1 MTPLVIGLLIFVVTV
16 AVLATG
22 LPIAFGLGA
31 VALAFMLAFDGWN
44 SVHFVPETIFAG
56 LSDFTLVSLPMFIIM
71 GAAVASSRAGSDL
84 YEALARWLHRVPG
97 SLVISNIG
105 ACALFSALTG
115 SSPATCAAIGKMGIP
130 EMRKRGYDADLATG
144 AIAAGGTLGILIPPS
159 ITMILY
165 GIASETS
172 IGRLFLAGVIPGLLL
187 TALFMAWALFL
198 SWKRGTKLVDADRIY
213 SLKEK
218 VELLPKLLPFIAVIV
233 GVVYALYGGI
243 ATPSE
248 AAGVGAA
255 LCLVMVIVIYRV
267 WKPAD
272 LWAILRDGLRE
283 SGMLLMIIGT
293 SILFGY
299 MMSSLQ
305 VTQSVAEGIAAMQVN
320 KWVVLAAINLMLL
333 VAGMF
338 LPPAAII
345 LMTTP
350 ILMPVIL
357 AAGFD
362 PIWFGVI
369 LTINMELGLITPPVG
384 LNLFVING
392 ITPDVKLPTILKG
405 ALPFMGCMVV
415 AILIL
420 CVFPGLATWLPQV
433 DQAIIEQGGNKVLAD
448 AWLAGGFA
456 GKNKCVKKPE
466 DAAGEK
472 FRSAGATF
480 SQMWAGAGASIV
492 SIPSNEVYNAL
503 QQGVATATDTS
514 SGSFVSFRLYEQ
526 LKCLTAPGDNALW
539 FMYEPV
545 LISLKS
551 WNKLNDAQ
559 KAALMKAAQKSED
572 YFEAESKKLDDKLVE
587 TFKAN
592 KTEVV
597 FLNEAEFEA
606 WRGVAQKTSY
616 KNFAEKVPGGKELL
630 DKALSVK

>member
-1 MTPLVIGLLIFVVTV
+1 MTPLTIGLLIFAATV
-16 AVLATG
+16 AMLATG

-31 VALAFMLAFDGWN
+31 VALIFMVIFDGWN
-44 SVHFVPETIFAG
+44 SVNFVPETIYSG
-56 LSDFTLVSLPMFIIM
+56 LNDFTLVSLPMFVIM

-84 YEALARWLHRVPG
+84 YEALARWLHKVPG

-172 IGRLFLAGVIPGLLL
+172 IGRLFIAGIIPGALLVL
-187 TALFMAWALFL
+187 LFMAWALFL
-198 SWKRGTKLVDADRIY
+198 SWKRGTKLIDSERIY

-218 VELLPKLLPFIAVIV
+218 LELMPRLLPFIAVIV
-233 GVVYALYGGI
+233 GVVYSLYGGI

-255 LCLVMVIVIYRV
+255 LCLAMVIGIYRV
-267 WKPAD
+267 WRPMQ

-305 VTQSVAEGIAAMQVN
+305 VTQSVAEAIGQMQVN
-320 KWVVLAAINLMLL
+320 RWVIMAAINLMLL
-333 VAGMF
+333 VAGCF

-350 ILMPVIL
+350 ILMPIIT

-405 ALPFMGCMVV
+405 AFPFMLCMIV
-415 AILIL
+415 AIVIL
-420 CVFPGLATWLPQV
+420 SVFPELATWLP
-433 DQAIIEQGGNKVLAD
+433 AKVM
-448 AWLAGGFA
+448 G
-456 GKNKCVKKPE
+456 
-466 DAAGEK
+466 
-472 FRSAGATF
+472 
-480 SQMWAGAGASIV
+480 
-492 SIPSNEVYNAL
+492 
-503 QQGVATATDTS
+503 
-514 SGSFVSFRLYEQ
+514 
-526 LKCLTAPGDNALW
+526 
-539 FMYEPV
+539 
-545 LISLKS
+545 
-551 WNKLNDAQ
+551 
-559 KAALMKAAQKSED
+559 
-572 YFEAESKKLDDKLVE
+572 
-587 TFKAN
+587 
-592 KTEVV
+592 
-597 FLNEAEFEA
+597 
-606 WRGVAQKTSY
+606 
-616 KNFAEKVPGGKELL
+616 
-630 DKALSVK
+630 

>member
-1 MTPLVIGLLIFVVTV
+1 MSPLTIGLLIFVVTV
-16 AVLATG
+16 ALLATG
-22 LPIAFGLGA
+22 MPIAFALGMT
-31 VALAFMLAFDGWN
+31 ALGFMIVFDGWN
-44 SVHFVPETIFAG
+44 AINFVPETVFAG
-56 LSDFTLVSLPMFIIM
+56 LDDFTLVSLPMFIIM

-172 IGRLFLAGVIPGLLL
+172 IGRLFLAGIIPGLLL
-187 TALFMAWALFL
+187 TGLFMAWALFL
-198 SWKRGTKLVDADRIY
+198 SWKRGTRLVDADRIY
-213 SLKEK
+213 SMKEK
-218 VELLPKLLPFIAVIV
+218 LELMPKLLPFIIVIV
-233 GVVYALYGGI
+233 GVVYTLYGGI

-248 AAGVGAA
+248 AAGVGAL
-255 LCLVMVIVIYRV
+255 LCLVMVMAIYRV
-267 WKPAD
+267 WRPAE
-272 LWAILRDGLRE
+272 LWLIFRDGLRE
-283 SGMLLMIIGT
+283 SGMLMLIIGA

-299 MMSSLQ
+299 MMSSLL
-305 VTQSVAEGIAAMQVN
+305 VTQSVAESIAQMEVN
-320 KWVVLAAINLMLL
+320 KWLVLGAINAMLL

-357 AAGFD
+357 ALEFD

-415 AILIL
+415 AIVIL
-420 CVFPGLATWLPQV
+420 CIFPELATWLPQ
-433 DQAIIEQGGNKVLAD
+433 
-448 AWLAGGFA
+448 
-456 GKNKCVKKPE
+456 
-466 DAAGEK
+466 
-472 FRSAGATF
+472 
-480 SQMWAGAGASIV
+480 
-492 SIPSNEVYNAL
+492 
-503 QQGVATATDTS
+503 
-514 SGSFVSFRLYEQ
+514 
-526 LKCLTAPGDNALW
+526 
-539 FMYEPV
+539 
-545 LISLKS
+545 
-551 WNKLNDAQ
+551 KL
-559 KAALMKAAQKSED
+559 M
-572 YFEAESKKLDDKLVE
+572 
-587 TFKAN
+587 
-592 KTEVV
+592 
-597 FLNEAEFEA
+597 
-606 WRGVAQKTSY
+606 G
-616 KNFAEKVPGGKELL
+616 
-630 DKALSVK
+630 

>member
-1 MTPLVIGLLIFVVTV
+1 LTPLAIGLLVFAVTT
-16 AVLATG
+16 ALLATG

-31 VALAFMLAFDGWN
+31 VSLLFMIIFDGWG
-44 SVHFVPETIFAG
+44 SVHFIPETVYAG
-56 LSDFTLVSLPMFIIM
+56 LADFTLVSLPMFIIM

-105 ACALFSALTG
+105 ACALFAALSG

-172 IGRLFLAGVIPGLLL
+172 IGRLFIAGVVPGLLL
-187 TALFMAWALFL
+187 VLLFMAWALFI
-198 SWKRGTKLVDADRIY
+198 SWKRGTVLTDKDRIY
-213 SLKEK
+213 SLKDK
-218 VELLPKLLPFIAVIV
+218 LELLPRLLPFIAVIV

-255 LCLVMVIVIYRV
+255 LCLVMVVVIYRV
-267 WKPAD
+267 WHWAD
-272 LWAILRDGLRE
+272 LWHILRDGLRE
-283 SGMLLMIIGT
+283 SGMLLLIIGT

-305 VTQSVAEGIAAMQVN
+305 VTQAVAQSIGDMQVN
-320 KWVVLAAINLMLL
+320 RWIILAAINLMLL
-333 VAGMF
+333 VAGCF

-350 ILMPVIL
+350 ILMPVIT

-392 ITPDVKLPTILKG
+392 ITPDVGLGTILKG
-405 ALPFMGCMVV
+405 AFPFMVCMVL
-415 AILIL
+415 AIVIL
-420 CVFPGLATWLPQV
+420 CVFPELATWLP
-433 DQAIIEQGGNKVLAD
+433 A
-448 AWLAGGFA
+448 
-456 GKNKCVKKPE
+456 
-466 DAAGEK
+466 
-472 FRSAGATF
+472 
-480 SQMWAGAGASIV
+480 
-492 SIPSNEVYNAL
+492 
-503 QQGVATATDTS
+503 
-514 SGSFVSFRLYEQ
+514 
-526 LKCLTAPGDNALW
+526 
-539 FMYEPV
+539 
-545 LISLKS
+545 
-551 WNKLNDAQ
+551 KL
-559 KAALMKAAQKSED
+559 M
-572 YFEAESKKLDDKLVE
+572 
-587 TFKAN
+587 
-592 KTEVV
+592 
-597 FLNEAEFEA
+597 
-606 WRGVAQKTSY
+606 G
-616 KNFAEKVPGGKELL
+616 
-630 DKALSVK
+630 

>member
-1 MTPLVIGLLIFVVTV
+1 MSPLAIGLLIFVVTT

-22 LPIAFGLGA
+22 IPIAFALGA
-31 VALAFMLAFDGWN
+31 VALVFMVAFDGWN
-44 SVHFVPETIFAG
+44 SVHFVPETVFAG

-84 YEALARWLHRVPG
+84 YEALSRWLHRVPG

-172 IGRLFLAGVIPGLLL
+172 IGRRFIAGIIPGLLL
-187 TALFMAWALFL
+187 VALFMAWALFI
-198 SWKRGTKLVDADRIY
+198 SWKRGTVLVDRDRIY

-218 VELLPKLLPFIAVIV
+218 FELLPRLLPFIAVIV

-255 LCLVMVIVIYRV
+255 LCLLMVVVIYRV
-267 WKPAD
+267 WRWKD

-283 SGMLLMIIGT
+283 SGMLLLIIGT

-305 VTQSVAEGIAAMQVN
+305 VTQSVAEAIGEWQVN
-320 KWVVLAAINLMLL
+320 RWLVLAAINVMLL
-333 VAGMF
+333 AAGCF

-369 LTINMELGLITPPVG
+369 LTINMEL
-384 LNLFVING
+384 
-392 ITPDVKLPTILKG
+392 
-405 ALPFMGCMVV
+405 
-415 AILIL
+415 
-420 CVFPGLATWLPQV
+420 
-433 DQAIIEQGGNKVLAD
+433 
-448 AWLAGGFA
+448 
-456 GKNKCVKKPE
+456 
-466 DAAGEK
+466 
-472 FRSAGATF
+472 
-480 SQMWAGAGASIV
+480 
-492 SIPSNEVYNAL
+492 
-503 QQGVATATDTS
+503 
-514 SGSFVSFRLYEQ
+514 
-526 LKCLTAPGDNALW
+526 
-539 FMYEPV
+539 
-545 LISLKS
+545 
-551 WNKLNDAQ
+551 
-559 KAALMKAAQKSED
+559 
-572 YFEAESKKLDDKLVE
+572 
-587 TFKAN
+587 
-592 KTEVV
+592 
-597 FLNEAEFEA
+597 
-606 WRGVAQKTSY
+606 
-616 KNFAEKVPGGKELL
+616 
-630 DKALSVK
+630 

>member
-1 MTPLVIGLLIFVVTV
+1 MTPLMIGLLIIVVTV
-16 AVLATG
+16 LILATG

-31 VALAFMLAFDGWN
+31 VALGFMIAFDGWHA
-44 SVHFVPETIFAG
+44 VHFVPETVFAG
-56 LSDFTLVSLPMFIIM
+56 LDDFTLVSLPMFIIM

-130 EMRKRGYDADLATG
+130 EMRKRGYDDDLATG

-172 IGRLFLAGVIPGLLL
+172 IGRLFIAGIIPGLLL
-187 TALFMAWALFL
+187 TFLFMAWALFI
-198 SWKRGTKLVDADRIY
+198 SWKRGTVLVDSERIY
-213 SLKEK
+213 SFKEK
-218 VELLPKLLPFIAVIV
+218 LELLPRLLPFIAVIV
-233 GVVYALYGGI
+233 GVVYSLYGGI

-248 AAGVGAA
+248 AAGVGAM
-255 LCLVMVIVIYRV
+255 LCLVMVMVIYRV
-267 WKPAD
+267 WRPLE
-272 LWAILRDGLRE
+272 LWVILRAGLCE
-283 SGMLLMIIGT
+283 SGMLLLIIGT

-305 VTQSVAEGIAAMQVN
+305 VTQSVAETIGAMQVN
-320 KWVVLAAINLMLL
+320 KWLVLAAINALL
-333 VAGMF
+333 LGAGMF

-357 AAGFD
+357 SAGFD

-392 ITPDVKLPTILKG
+392 ITPDIKLQTILRG

-420 CVFPGLATWLPQV
+420 CVFPGLATWLP
-433 DQAIIEQGGNKVLAD
+433 
-448 AWLAGGFA
+448 
-456 GKNKCVKKPE
+456 
-466 DAAGEK
+466 
-472 FRSAGATF
+472 T
-480 SQMWAGAGASIV
+480 
-492 SIPSNEVYNAL
+492 
-503 QQGVATATDTS
+503 
-514 SGSFVSFRLYEQ
+514 
-526 LKCLTAPGDNALW
+526 
-539 FMYEPV
+539 
-545 LISLKS
+545 
-551 WNKLNDAQ
+551 KL
-559 KAALMKAAQKSED
+559 M
-572 YFEAESKKLDDKLVE
+572 
-587 TFKAN
+587 
-592 KTEVV
+592 
-597 FLNEAEFEA
+597 
-606 WRGVAQKTSY
+606 G
-616 KNFAEKVPGGKELL
+616 
-630 DKALSVK
+630 

>member
-1 MTPLVIGLLIFVVTV
+1 MSPLVIGLLIFAVTI

-31 VALAFMLAFDGWN
+31 VALAFMLFFDGWN
-44 SVHFVPETIFAG
+44 SIHFVPETIFAG
-56 LSDFTLVSLPMFIIM
+56 LSDFTLVSLPMFVIM

-172 IGRLFLAGVIPGLLL
+172 IGRLFIAGIIPGLLL
-187 TALFMAWALFL
+187 VVLFMLWAMFL
-198 SWKRGTKLVDADRIY
+198 SWKRGTVLVDRDRIY
-213 SLKEK
+213 SMKEK
-218 VELLPKLLPFIAVIV
+218 LELLPKLLPFIAVIV

-255 LCLVMVIVIYRV
+255 LCLVMVVVIYRV
-267 WKPAD
+267 WRIAD
-272 LWAILRDGLRE
+272 LWHILRDGLRE

-305 VTQSVAEGIAAMQVN
+305 VTQSVATMIGELHVN
-320 KWVVLAAINLMLL
+320 RWIILAAINLMLL
-333 VAGMF
+333 VAGCF

-392 ITPDVKLPTILKG
+392 ICPDVSLPTILKG
-405 ALPFMGCMVV
+405 AFPFMLCMVL

-420 CVFPGLATWLPQV
+420 CVFPGLATWLPSTV
-433 DQAIIEQGGNKVLAD
+433 MG
-448 AWLAGGFA
+448 
-456 GKNKCVKKPE
+456 
-466 DAAGEK
+466 
-472 FRSAGATF
+472 
-480 SQMWAGAGASIV
+480 
-492 SIPSNEVYNAL
+492 
-503 QQGVATATDTS
+503 
-514 SGSFVSFRLYEQ
+514 
-526 LKCLTAPGDNALW
+526 
-539 FMYEPV
+539 
-545 LISLKS
+545 
-551 WNKLNDAQ
+551 
-559 KAALMKAAQKSED
+559 
-572 YFEAESKKLDDKLVE
+572 
-587 TFKAN
+587 
-592 KTEVV
+592 
-597 FLNEAEFEA
+597 
-606 WRGVAQKTSY
+606 
-616 KNFAEKVPGGKELL
+616 
-630 DKALSVK
+630 

>member
-1 MTPLVIGLLIFVVTV
+1 MTPLMIGLLIIVFTV
-16 AVLATG
+16 LVLATG

-31 VALAFMLAFDGWN
+31 VALAFMIYFDGWHA
-44 SVHFVPETIFAG
+44 VHFVPETIFAG
-56 LSDFTLVSLPMFIIM
+56 LDDFTLVSLPMFIIM

-84 YEALARWLHRVPG
+84 YEALARWLNRVPG

-172 IGRLFLAGVIPGLLL
+172 IGRLFIAGILPGLLL
-187 TALFMAWALFL
+187 TGLFMAWALFL
-198 SWKRGTKLVDADRIY
+198 SWKRGTKLVDSERIY
-213 SLKEK
+213 SMKEK
-218 VELLPKLLPFIAVIV
+218 LQLLPRLLPFIAVIV

-248 AAGVGAA
+248 AAGVGAM
-255 LCLVMVIVIYRV
+255 LCLVMVMVIYRV
-267 WKPAD
+267 WRPMD
-272 LWAILRDGLRE
+272 LWVILRAGLCE

-305 VTQSVAEGIAAMQVN
+305 VTQSVAEAIAAMQVN
-320 KWVVLAAINLMLL
+320 KWVILAAINALLL

-350 ILMPVIL
+350 ILIPVIL
-357 AAGFD
+357 ASGFD

-392 ITPDVKLPTILKG
+392 ITPDVKLPTILRG
-405 ALPFMGCMVV
+405 ALPFMGCMIL

-420 CVFPGLATWLPQV
+420 CVFPELATWLP
-433 DQAIIEQGGNKVLAD
+433 
-448 AWLAGGFA
+448 
-456 GKNKCVKKPE
+456 
-466 DAAGEK
+466 
-472 FRSAGATF
+472 T
-480 SQMWAGAGASIV
+480 
-492 SIPSNEVYNAL
+492 
-503 QQGVATATDTS
+503 
-514 SGSFVSFRLYEQ
+514 RLM
-526 LKCLTAPGDNALW
+526 G
-539 FMYEPV
+539 
-545 LISLKS
+545 
-551 WNKLNDAQ
+551 
-559 KAALMKAAQKSED
+559 
-572 YFEAESKKLDDKLVE
+572 
-587 TFKAN
+587 
-592 KTEVV
+592 
-597 FLNEAEFEA
+597 
-606 WRGVAQKTSY
+606 
-616 KNFAEKVPGGKELL
+616 
-630 DKALSVK
+630 

>member
-1 MTPLVIGLLIFVVTV
+1 MSPLVIGLLIFTVTLV
-16 AVLATG
+16 LLATG
-22 LPIAFGLGA
+22 MPIAFGLGA
-31 VALAFMLAFDGWN
+31 VALAFMFIFDGWN
-44 SVHFVPETIFAG
+44 SVHFVPETVFAG

-172 IGRLFLAGVIPGLLL
+172 IGRLFLAGIIPGLLL
-187 TALFMAWALFL
+187 TGLFMAWALFL
-198 SWKRGTKLVDADRIY
+198 SWKRGTVLVDADRIY
-213 SLKEK
+213 SMKEK
-218 VELLPKLLPFIAVIV
+218 LELLPKLLPFIAVIV
-233 GVVYALYGGI
+233 GVIYALYGGI

-267 WKPAD
+267 WRPAD

-305 VTQSVAEGIAAMQVN
+305 VTQSVATAIGEWQVN
-320 KWVVLAAINLMLL
+320 RWLVLGAINLMLL
-333 VAGMF
+333 VAGCF

-350 ILMPVIL
+350 ILMPVIIG
-357 AAGFD
+357 AGFD
-362 PIWFGVI
+362 PIWFGVV

-392 ITPDVKLPTILKG
+392 ITPDVSLPTILKG
-405 ALPFMGCMVV
+405 AFPFMLCMVLSIV
-415 AILIL
+415 IL
-420 CVFPGLATWLPQV
+420 CVFPELATWLP
-433 DQAIIEQGGNKVLAD
+433 K
-448 AWLAGGFA
+448 
-456 GKNKCVKKPE
+456 
-466 DAAGEK
+466 
-472 FRSAGATF
+472 
-480 SQMWAGAGASIV
+480 
-492 SIPSNEVYNAL
+492 Y
-503 QQGVATATDTS
+503 
-514 SGSFVSFRLYEQ
+514 
-526 LKCLTAPGDNALW
+526 
-539 FMYEPV
+539 
-545 LISLKS
+545 
-551 WNKLNDAQ
+551 
-559 KAALMKAAQKSED
+559 LM
-572 YFEAESKKLDDKLVE
+572 
-587 TFKAN
+587 
-592 KTEVV
+592 
-597 FLNEAEFEA
+597 
-606 WRGVAQKTSY
+606 G
-616 KNFAEKVPGGKELL
+616 
-630 DKALSVK
+630 

>member
-1 MTPLVIGLLIFVVTV
+1 MSALAIGMWIFVATIV
-16 AVLATG
+16 VLATG

-31 VALAFMLAFDGWN
+31 VALLFMVIFDGWG
-44 SVHFVPETIFAG
+44 SIHYIPETIFGG

-172 IGRLFLAGVIPGLLL
+172 IGRLFLAGVLPGLLL
-187 TALFMAWALFL
+187 TGLFMAWALFL
-198 SWKRGTKLVDADRIY
+198 SWRRGTVLVDADRIY
-213 SLKEK
+213 SMKEK
-218 VELLPKLLPFIAVIV
+218 LELLPKLLPFMAVIV

-255 LCLVMVIVIYRV
+255 LCLVMVIVIYKV
-267 WKPAD
+267 WSIKD

-305 VTQSVAEGIAAMQVN
+305 VTQSVAEAIGELQVN
-320 KWVVLAAINLMLL
+320 KWVILAAINLLLL

-350 ILMPVIL
+350 ILMPVIT

-392 ITPDVKLPTILKG
+392 ITPDVRLPTILRG
-405 ALPFMGCMVV
+405 AFPFMMCMVL
-415 AILIL
+415 AIVIL
-420 CVFPGLATWLPQV
+420 CIFPEIATWLPQ
-433 DQAIIEQGGNKVLAD
+433 
-448 AWLAGGFA
+448 
-456 GKNKCVKKPE
+456 
-466 DAAGEK
+466 
-472 FRSAGATF
+472 
-480 SQMWAGAGASIV
+480 
-492 SIPSNEVYNAL
+492 
-503 QQGVATATDTS
+503 
-514 SGSFVSFRLYEQ
+514 
-526 LKCLTAPGDNALW
+526 
-539 FMYEPV
+539 
-545 LISLKS
+545 
-551 WNKLNDAQ
+551 
-559 KAALMKAAQKSED
+559 ALM
-572 YFEAESKKLDDKLVE
+572 
-587 TFKAN
+587 
-592 KTEVV
+592 
-597 FLNEAEFEA
+597 
-606 WRGVAQKTSY
+606 G
-616 KNFAEKVPGGKELL
+616 
-630 DKALSVK
+630 

>member
-1 MTPLVIGLLIFVVTV
+1 MTPLAIGLLIFVVTT
-16 AVLATG
+16 ALLATG

-31 VALAFMLAFDGWN
+31 VALLFMVIFDGWN
-44 SVHFVPETIFAG
+44 SVNFVPETVFAG

-84 YEALARWLHRVPG
+84 YEALARWLHKVPG

-130 EMRKRGYDADLATG
+130 EMRRRGYDADLATG

-172 IGRLFLAGVIPGLLL
+172 IGRLFIAGIIPGLMLV
-187 TALFMAWALFL
+187 ALFMAWALFI
-198 SWKRGTKLVDADRIY
+198 SWKRGTVLIDRDRIY

-218 VELLPKLLPFIAVIV
+218 LELLPRLLPFIAVIV
-233 GVVYALYGGI
+233 GVVYALYGGV

-255 LCLVMVIVIYRV
+255 LCLAMVIVIYRV
-267 WKPAD
+267 WKWRD

-283 SGMLLMIIGT
+283 SGMLLLIIGT

-305 VTQSVAEGIAAMQVN
+305 VTQSVATAIGEMQVN
-320 KWVVLAAINLMLL
+320 RWIILAAINLMLL
-333 VAGMF
+333 VAGCF

-392 ITPDVKLPTILKG
+392 ITPDVSLPTILKG
-405 ALPFMGCMVV
+405 AFPFMLCMVL

-420 CVFPGLATWLPQV
+420 CVFPGLATWLPT
-433 DQAIIEQGGNKVLAD
+433 VLM
-448 AWLAGGFA
+448 G
-456 GKNKCVKKPE
+456 
-466 DAAGEK
+466 
-472 FRSAGATF
+472 
-480 SQMWAGAGASIV
+480 
-492 SIPSNEVYNAL
+492 
-503 QQGVATATDTS
+503 
-514 SGSFVSFRLYEQ
+514 
-526 LKCLTAPGDNALW
+526 
-539 FMYEPV
+539 
-545 LISLKS
+545 
-551 WNKLNDAQ
+551 
-559 KAALMKAAQKSED
+559 
-572 YFEAESKKLDDKLVE
+572 
-587 TFKAN
+587 
-592 KTEVV
+592 
-597 FLNEAEFEA
+597 
-606 WRGVAQKTSY
+606 
-616 KNFAEKVPGGKELL
+616 
-630 DKALSVK
+630 

>member
-1 MTPLVIGLLIFVVTV
+1 MSPLLIG
-16 AVLATG
+16 VLVFGTTMLVLSTG

-31 VALAFMLAFDGWN
+31 VALAFMIIFDGWS
-44 SVHFVPETIFAG
+44 SVHFLPETIFSG
-56 LSDFTLVSLPMFIIM
+56 LDDFTLVSLPMFVIM

-84 YEALARWLHRVPG
+84 YEALARLLHKVPG

-159 ITMILY
+159 VTMILY

-172 IGRLFLAGVIPGLLL
+172 IGRLFIAGILPGLML

-198 SWKRGTKLVDADRIY
+198 SWKRGTVLIDKDRIY

-218 VELLPKLLPFIAVIV
+218 VELLPRLLPFLAVIA

-248 AAGVGAA
+248 AAGVGAM
-255 LCLVMVIVIYRV
+255 LCLVMVAVIYKV
-267 WKPAD
+267 WRPRD
-272 LWAILRDGLRE
+272 MWHILRDGLRE
-283 SGMLLMIIGT
+283 SGMLLLIIGT

-305 VTQSVAEGIAAMQVN
+305 VTQSVAEAIGALQVN
-320 KWVVLAAINLMLL
+320 RWVVLAAINLMLL
-333 VAGMF
+333 VAGCF

-350 ILMPVIL
+350 ILMPVIT

-362 PIWFGVI
+362 PIWFGVV

-392 ITPDVKLPTILKG
+392 ISPDIKLTTILKG
-405 ALPFMGCMVV
+405 AFPFMIAMVV

-420 CVFPGLATWLPQV
+420 CVFPEIATWLPT
-433 DQAIIEQGGNKVLAD
+433 KVM
-448 AWLAGGFA
+448 G
-456 GKNKCVKKPE
+456 
-466 DAAGEK
+466 
-472 FRSAGATF
+472 
-480 SQMWAGAGASIV
+480 
-492 SIPSNEVYNAL
+492 
-503 QQGVATATDTS
+503 
-514 SGSFVSFRLYEQ
+514 
-526 LKCLTAPGDNALW
+526 
-539 FMYEPV
+539 
-545 LISLKS
+545 
-551 WNKLNDAQ
+551 
-559 KAALMKAAQKSED
+559 
-572 YFEAESKKLDDKLVE
+572 
-587 TFKAN
+587 
-592 KTEVV
+592 
-597 FLNEAEFEA
+597 
-606 WRGVAQKTSY
+606 
-616 KNFAEKVPGGKELL
+616 
-630 DKALSVK
+630 